1 MCPGCIASTAMMV
14 AGAGSTGGILAVC
27 LDKFRI
33 FFRATGLGLFRER
46 KGEMN
51 MATSKERDKGTRQR
65 APDRVVRKLRS
76 TGYQHS

>member
-1 MCPGCIASTAMMV
+1 MCPGCIASTAITV
-14 AGAGSTGGILAVC
+14 AGAGSTGAILAVC
-27 LDKFRI
+27 IDKFRR

-51 MATSKERDKGTRQR
+51 MATSEERDKGTRKR